1 MFQRLPYLGIRS
13 VKGTTMTVQT
23 NPIQVFVI
31 DDHEVVQQ
39 GIAALLSTSH
49 IVIVG
54 QSPSGEQAIEDC
66 RKLQPDIIL
75 LDIRLQ
81 HGEDGISFIKPL
93 RETCPNGK
101 VIAFT
106 AFDNPTSIARAA
118 AAGATDFLLKTINKD
133 DLCAAI
139 ENAAAHSEPPANSKL
154 KNLTARLSKRSL
166 PPNTDIPLTPRE
178 FQVLKI
184 ISLGLSNQEIADSLG
199 ISIET
204 VKEHV
209 QNILRKLQVK
219 DRTQAAVW
227 AVRQGFDNF

>member
-1 MFQRLPYLGIRS
+1 
-13 VKGTTMTVQT
+13 VKEIPMMPQA
-23 NPIQVFVI
+23 NPIRVFVI

-39 GIAALLSTSH
+39 GIAALLSNSG
-49 IVIVG
+49 IAIVG
-54 QSPSGEQAIEDC
+54 KSPSGEQAMDFC
-66 RKLQPDIIL
+66 RDLQPDIVL

-81 HGEDGISFIKPL
+81 NGEDGLSFIKPL
-93 RETCPNGK
+93 REACPNCK

-106 AFDNPTSIARAA
+106 AFNSPTAIARAA
-118 AAGATDFLLKTINKD
+118 AAGATDFLLKTTKKS

-139 ENAAAHSEPPANSKL
+139 EHASTNSTPHAESKL
-154 KNLTARLSKRSL
+154 KTLTARLAKRSL
-166 PPNTDIPLTPRE
+166 PPSIDIPLTPRE

>member
-1 MFQRLPYLGIRS
+1 M
-13 VKGTTMTVQT
+13 
-23 NPIQVFVI
+23 FVI

-66 RKLQPDIIL
+66 RKLQPDVIL

-133 DLCAAI
+133 DLFAAI

>member
-1 MFQRLPYLGIRS
+1 
-13 VKGTTMTVQT
+13 MTVQT

-133 DLCAAI
+133 DLFAAI

>member
-1 MFQRLPYLGIRS
+1 MMAQA
-13 VKGTTMTVQT
+13 
-23 NPIQVFVI
+23 NPIRVFVI

>member
-1 MFQRLPYLGIRS
+1 MTS
-13 VKGTTMTVQT
+13 VKEISTMPQA
-23 NPIQVFVI
+23 NPIRVFVI

-39 GIAALLSTSH
+39 GIAALLSTSR

-54 QSPSGEQAIEDC
+54 KSLSGEQAMESC
-66 RKLQPDIIL
+66 RELQPDVIL
-75 LDIRLQ
+75 LDVRLQ
-81 HGEDGISFIKPL
+81 NGEDGLSFIKPL
-93 RETCPNGK
+93 REACPNCK

-106 AFDNPTSIARAA
+106 AFNSPTAIARAA
-118 AAGATDFLLKTINKD
+118 AAGATDFLLKTTKKS

-139 ENAAAHSEPPANSKL
+139 ENASKNSTPHAESKL
-154 KNLTARLSKRSL
+154 KTLTARLAKRSL
-166 PPNTDIPLTPRE
+166 PPNIDIPLTPRE

>member
-1 MFQRLPYLGIRS
+1 M
-13 VKGTTMTVQT
+13 
-23 NPIQVFVI
+23 FVI

-133 DLCAAI
+133 DLCTAI

>member
-1 MFQRLPYLGIRS
+1 
-13 VKGTTMTVQT
+13 MTVQT

-54 QSPSGEQAIEDC
+54 QSPSGEQAVEHC
-66 RKLQPDIIL
+66 RKLQPDVIL

-81 HGEDGISFIKPL
+81 HGEDGISLIKPL
-93 RETCPNGK
+93 REICPNVK
-101 VIAFT
+101 IIAFT
-106 AFDNPTSIARAA
+106 AFDNPTAIARAA
-118 AAGATDFLLKTINKD
+118 AAGATDFLLKTTNKD
-133 DLCAAI
+133 DLCIAI
-139 ENAAAHSEPPANSKL
+139 ENAAVHSEPPANSKL
-154 KNLTARLSKRSL
+154 KSLTARLSKRSL
-166 PPNTDIPLTPRE
+166 PPNIEIPLTPRE

-209 QNILRKLQVK
+209 QNILRKLRVK

>member
-1 MFQRLPYLGIRS
+1 
-13 VKGTTMTVQT
+13 MTVQT

>member
-1 MFQRLPYLGIRS
+1 MKEVSMMAQA
-13 VKGTTMTVQT
+13 
-23 NPIQVFVI
+23 NPIRVFVI

-39 GIAALLSTSH
+39 GIAALLSTSRMT
-49 IVIVG
+49 VVG
-54 QSPSGEQAIEDC
+54 KSPSGEQAIEFC
-66 RKLQPDIIL
+66 RELQPDVIL

-81 HGEDGISFIKPL
+81 DGEDGLRFIKPL
-93 RETCPNGK
+93 RETCPNCK

-106 AFDNPTSIARAA
+106 AFNSPTAIARAA
-118 AAGATDFLLKTINKD
+118 AAGATDFILKTTNKN

-139 ENAAAHSEPPANSKL
+139 ENASTNSAPHAESKL
-154 KNLTARLSKRSL
+154 KTLTARLSKRSL
-166 PPNTDIPLTPRE
+166 PPSIDIPLTPRE